1 MSIFVLFHI
10 TYCIFNAHIEI
21 NVNLLFI
28 YKYFISI
35 CDFFLYVLNVYINM
49 YVYIN
54 IYIFYIFEKY
64 CQNTFINIRYF
75 SVCFYMCFRCDS
87 Y

>member
-1 MSIFVLFHI
+1 MSICVLFHI

-35 CDFFLYVLNVYINM
+35 CDFFFLYFINVYINM

-54 IYIFYIFEKY
+54 IHIF
-64 CQNTFINIRYF
+64 
-75 SVCFYMCFRCDS
+75 
-87 Y
+87 